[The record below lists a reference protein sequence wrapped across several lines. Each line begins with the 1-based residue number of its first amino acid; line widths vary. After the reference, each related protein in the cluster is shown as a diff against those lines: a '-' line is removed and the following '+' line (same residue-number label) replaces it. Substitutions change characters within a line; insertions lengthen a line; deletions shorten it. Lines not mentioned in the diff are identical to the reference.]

1 VHVKLVEDDPLQRN
15 IIVAATLFR
24 HLIQTLGAKICVPI
38 ARLRRP
44 DDRPICLVADNRG
57 ADAAYFAFVEWGRT
71 CGGADI
77 LKEMTK
83 VLLVFALAWTMCPR
97 AVFAGPTLVFN
108 MENGHVLY
116 ADDPDVPWY
125 PASLTKMMTAYLAFE
140 AVRNEQAKMGTRVI
154 ISKAARRQPPTKL
167 GLAVGKSIPLEEALR
182 AIIIKSANDVSVA
195 VAETISGSEQAFV
208 KQMNRKAAE
217 LGMMNTHFV
226 NPHGLPAIK
235 QVTTARDMA
244 LLAQALLRDFPE
256 HAPLYAQ
263 VEAKVGKRVLHTHNA
278 IIVTYP
284 GGDGIKTGYTCASGY
299 NLVAS
304 ATRNGSKVIAVILGE
319 KSGAARTVR
328 ATALL
333 EHGFKY
339 LDWKAL
345 FPTPRVE
352 SLPGNG
358 LNRGIEPS
366 VAMVERYRDCKAPPP
381 PPKTAKP
388 KKKSKKRR
396 YVKRRRK
403 N

>member
-1 VHVKLVEDDPLQRN
+1 MKGM
-15 IIVAATLFR
+15 A
-24 HLIQTLGAKICVPI
+24 
-38 ARLRRP
+38 
-44 DDRPICLVADNRG
+44 
-57 ADAAYFAFVEWGRT
+57 
-71 CGGADI
+71 
-77 LKEMTK
+77 K
-83 VLLVFALAWTMCPR
+83 VLLVCALAWTMCPP
-97 AVFAGPTLVFN
+97 AAIAGPTLVFN
-108 MENGHVLY
+108 MEDGHVLY

-140 AVRNEQAKMGTRVI
+140 AVRDGQALMGTRII
-154 ISKAARRQPPTKL
+154 ISRAARRQPPTKL
-167 GLAVGKSIPLEEALR
+167 GLAVGKHITLSEALR

-195 VAETISGSEQAFV
+195 IAETLSGNEQAFI
-208 KQMNRKAAE
+208 KQMNQKAAE

-226 NPHGLPAIK
+226 NPHGLPATQ

-256 HAPLYAQ
+256 HAPLFAQ

-304 ATRNGSKVIAVILGE
+304 ATRNGNKIVAVLLGE

-345 FPTPRVE
+345 YPTPRLE
-352 SLPGNG
+352 NLPSNG
-358 LNRGIEPS
+358 LSRGIEPS
-366 VAMVERYRDCKAPPP
+366 EAMLTRYRDCKAPPP
-381 PPKTAKP
+381 LPKTAKT
-388 KKKSKKRR
+388 KKKSKNKKYSKR
-396 YVKRRRK
+396 RRRK